1 MGTSMMKAITYSEFG
16 ISTDV
21 LKLKELPIPKP
32 GKGEVQVSLQFSGS
46 NPSDAKSRAGN
57 RPGVTKPQFE
67 QIVPNSDGSGVSL
80 LLEKAFRKVE
90 LDKECGFGT
99 VNGNDQTELQQSILR
114 FQVLKLSKCPR
125 ICLLKQEHV

>member
-21 LKLKELPIPKP
+21 LKLKELPIPKA
-32 GKGEVQVSLQFSGS
+32 GNGEVQVSLQFSGS

-67 QIVPNSDGSGVSL
+67 QIIPLRLFQQGALTAHIHLSDQANL
-80 LLEKAFRKVE
+80 
-90 LDKECGFGT
+90 
-99 VNGNDQTELQQSILR
+99 
-114 FQVLKLSKCPR
+114 
-125 ICLLKQEHV
+125 